1 MPLAYYSRAA
11 TSEFWSEHWGGHIVG
26 DVATV
31 SRLPRT
37 ELARYQAEVGF
48 DLVRVAEALGVI
60 EGRDEGGGGDR
71 ADAGDGAQP
80 LDARIVGRE
89 MLDGVV
95 GVRELGVA
103 ASSYLWCSLSDISR
117 LDIPA
122 RCGEH
127 AGIMCT
133 RTQEQPA
140 WLDT

>member
-71 ADAGDGAQP
+71 ADAGGGAQGYATTSSERP
-80 LDARIVGRE
+80 
-89 MLDGVV
+89 
-95 GVRELGVA
+95 A
-103 ASSYLWCSLSDISR
+103 ASSYLCAS
-117 LDIPA
+117 A
-122 RCGEH
+122 
-127 AGIMCT
+127 A
-133 RTQEQPA
+133 
-140 WLDT
+140 

>member
-11 TSEFWSEHWGGHIVG
+11 TSEFWSEHWGGHT
-26 DVATV
+26 A
-31 SRLPRT
+31 
-37 ELARYQAEVGF
+37 
-48 DLVRVAEALGVI
+48 
-60 EGRDEGGGGDR
+60 
-71 ADAGDGAQP
+71 
-80 LDARIVGRE
+80 
-89 MLDGVV
+89 M
-95 GVRELGVA
+95 
-103 ASSYLWCSLSDISR
+103 CSLSDSSR